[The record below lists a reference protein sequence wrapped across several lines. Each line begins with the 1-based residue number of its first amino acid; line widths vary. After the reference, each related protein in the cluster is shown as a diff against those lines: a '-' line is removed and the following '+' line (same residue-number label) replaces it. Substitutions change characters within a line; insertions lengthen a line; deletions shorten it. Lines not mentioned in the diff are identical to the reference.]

1 MDTFVITGRRPLRGT
16 VTVSGAKN
24 AALPCLA
31 ATLLVRRGVTTLTN
45 VPDIA
50 DVHAFITAI
59 KFLGGKV
66 TWRRHT
72 LTVDASRL
80 RNRELPVALVGNM
93 RASILLLG
101 PLVGRFGFARM
112 AYPGGCV
119 IGKRSAEAH
128 LRALAALGGRMTPS
142 VNQLII
148 RPSRL
153 KPARI
158 VMTEM
163 SVTAT
168 ENALLAAATI
178 PGKTE
183 IRLAA
188 SEPHVQDL
196 CRMLQ
201 QMGVHITGIGTS
213 TLVIFGQRRLHAVKH
228 RIIGDAIE
236 MGTFAVAAT
245 IVPGSRVT
253 IRGVDPKQLDA
264 FWNKL
269 AEAGGRFR
277 VSRQSVTVRAATH
290 LRATSRLETRVYP
303 GFPTD
308 LQAPFALV
316 LAGGTGV
323 TKVFETLY
331 EGRFNYL
338 AELEK
343 MRVRSEVY
351 NPHQALIVGPTKLKA
366 AAVES
371 CDLRAGATLVLAAL
385 AAVGT
390 STVYNINY
398 IDRGYERFAEKLT
411 ALGAAIVRRGLP
423 HPPTV

>member
-1 MDTFVITGRRPLRGT
+1 MDTFVITGQRPLRGT
-16 VTVSGAKN
+16 VTVSGSKN
-24 AALPCLA
+24 AVLPCLA
-31 ATLLVRRGVTTLTN
+31 ATLLVHRGRTTLTN

-50 DVHAFITAI
+50 DVHSFIAIVEYLGAKVAF
-59 KFLGGKV
+59 K
-66 TWRRHT
+66 RHT
-72 LTVDASRL
+72 LTVDASHI
-80 RNRELPVALVGNM
+80 RNRELPVDLVGKI

-101 PLVGRFGFARM
+101 PLVGRFGSAQM

-119 IGKRSAEAH
+119 IGKRSADAH
-128 LRALAALGGRMTPS
+128 LHALKVLGASVSPS
-142 VNQLII
+142 TNNIVI
-148 RPSRL
+148 RPGRL
-153 KPARI
+153 TAARI
-158 VMTEM
+158 VMSEM

-168 ENALLAAATI
+168 ENALLAAATL
-178 PGKTE
+178 PGTTE

-196 CRMLQ
+196 CLMLQ
-201 QMGVHITGIGTS
+201 RMGVKIAGVGTS
-213 TLVIFGQRRLHAVKH
+213 TLVICGKRQLQAVKH
-228 RIIGDAIE
+228 RIVGDAIE

-245 IVPGSRVT
+245 IVPGSRIT
-253 IRGVDPKQLDA
+253 IRGVNPEQLDA

-269 AEAGGRFR
+269 TEAGGH
-277 VSRQSVTVRAATH
+277 VTLGKQSATVRYAPK
-290 LRATSRLETRVYP
+290 LQATSRLETRVYP

-316 LAGGTGV
+316 LARANGV
-323 TKVFETLY
+323 TKVFETLF

-343 MRVRSEVY
+343 MHVRSEVY
-351 NPHQALIVGPTKLKA
+351 NPHQALIIGPTEFKA
-366 AAVES
+366 AVVES

-385 AAVGT
+385 AAEGI

-411 ALGAAIVRRGLP
+411 ALRAAIERRVLP
-423 HPPTV
+423 NS

>member
-1 MDTFVITGRRPLRGT
+1 MDTFVITGQRSLRGA
-16 VTVSGAKN
+16 VAVSGSKN

-31 ATLLVRRGVTTLTN
+31 ATLLVHRGTTTLTN

-50 DVHAFITAI
+50 DVHSFIAI
-59 KFLGGKV
+59 IEHLGAQV
-66 TWRRHT
+66 TFKRHV
-72 LTVDASRL
+72 LTVNASQL
-80 RNRELPVALVGNM
+80 HNRELPMALVGKI

-101 PLVGRFGFARM
+101 PLLGRFGSAQM

-119 IGKRSAEAH
+119 IGKRSADAH
-128 LRALAALGGRMTPS
+128 LHALKALGARVTPS
-142 VNQLII
+142 VNKLII
-148 RPSRL
+148 RPGRL
-153 KPARI
+153 TAARI
-158 VMTEM
+158 VMSEM

-168 ENALLAAATI
+168 ENALLAAATL
-178 PGKTE
+178 PGTTE

-196 CRMLQ
+196 CAMLQ
-201 QMGVHITGIGTS
+201 HMGVKITGVGTS
-213 TLVIFGQRRLHAVKH
+213 TLVIRGRRALRAVTH
-228 RIIGDAIE
+228 RIVGDAIE
-236 MGTFAVAAT
+236 LGTFAVAAS
-245 IVPGSRVT
+245 IVPGSRVV
-253 IRGVDPKQLDA
+253 IRGVDPTQLDA

-269 AEAGGRFR
+269 TEAGGQ
-277 VSRQSVTVRAATH
+277 VILGKQSATVRYAPKLQAIG
-290 LRATSRLETRVYP
+290 RLETRVYP

-316 LAGGTGV
+316 LARADGV
-323 TKVFETLY
+323 TKIFETLF

-343 MRVRSEVY
+343 MKVRSEVY
-351 NPHQALIVGPTKLKA
+351 NPHQALIVGPTEFKA
-366 AAVES
+366 ATVES

-385 AAVGT
+385 AASGT

-411 ALGAAIVRRGLP
+411 KLGAVIKRRVLP
-423 HPPTV
+423 NS